1 LDTYLGERNITSSQN
16 PKKINKQKKVSII
29 PMISQNLKQMSS
41 STTSTAFS
49 KQLNTQKVITS
60 ATTIPSN
67 KQNSTKELDRA
78 LQATSSLKIPISK
91 IKTEATIN
99 YEEKPSKVKSP
110 RNTLKVKRL
119 NGKFKLSPQ
128 KKIKE

>member
-1 LDTYLGERNITSSQN
+1 METYLGERNITSSQN

-29 PMISQNLKQMSS
+29 PIISQNLKQMSS
-41 STTSTAFS
+41 STTSTTAS
-49 KQLNTQKVITS
+49 KPLNNQKVITS
-60 ATTIPSN
+60 VTTIPSN

-78 LQATSSLKIPISK
+78 LQATSQLKIPFGK

-99 YEEKPSKVKSP
+99 YDEKPSKVKSP